1 MNYLRN
7 MSTHTYSRKYLRKW
21 STHLLQEIQK
31 EEEYTAT
38 PGSTKG
44 KGAHT
49 YFNKY
54 SSYFSTSWRRVHTYS
69 MKYYRKKSTQLLQ
82 EVLKERSTYLLQEVQ
97 KGRGV
102 HTYSRKY

>member
-21 STHLLQEIQK
+21 STYLLQEILE

-44 KGAHT
+44 
-49 YFNKY
+49 
-54 SSYFSTSWRRVHTYS
+54 
-69 MKYYRKKSTQLLQ
+69 
-82 EVLKERSTYLLQEVQ
+82 
-97 KGRGV
+97 RGV
-102 HTYSRKY
+102 HRYSRKY